1 MNGGFD
7 KLNLANLM
15 WRCQRTLLGGKW
27 KISETDRRLDPARAI
42 IQLVGFNHDLTNES
56 LTSGVFSGQLLTSS
70 GQQSIQSGPIESS
83 GRIYRWCPTPQKD
96 NKSDCSKGE

>member
-27 KISETDRRLDPARAI
+27 KMSETDRKLDTARAI
-42 IQLVGFNHDLTNES
+42 IQLGFDHDLTNES
-56 LTSGVFSGQLLTSS
+56 SLTSGVVFGSTAY
-70 GQQSIQSGPIESS
+70 IFWPT
-83 GRIYRWCPTPQKD
+83 IYSKW
-96 NKSDCSKGE
+96 SD